1 MKNLF
6 SIIMIPS
13 IFKKKY
19 PFLSIIFCISILFS
33 ACRHEP
39 TPQSE
44 LKVKPKEGICL
55 TQEFENNIWRFPL
68 VDDAPDK
75 TIVFKAS
82 VPDPDALYKV
92 SLLVDYFTDI
102 ATDNLHLSI
111 TTITPDGNS
120 SWNSNIALLF
130 HEDKDAKEIG
140 NENGKK
146 INRIT
151 KELYNSRKMDETG
164 EYTFEIYSSYTKM
177 SLYGI
182 KSISLKV
189 EKQKEEK

>member
-1 MKNLF
+1 MMPF
-6 SIIMIPS
+6 T
-13 IFKKKY
+13 IFQKKY
-19 PFLSIIFCISILFS
+19 SLISIVFCISLLFS
-33 ACRHEP
+33 ACHHES

-44 LKVKPKEGICL
+44 LKVKPKDGVCL
-55 TQEFENNIWRFPL
+55 TKEFENNIWRFPL
-68 VDDAPDK
+68 VGDVPDK

-92 SLLVDYFTDI
+92 SLFVDYFTDI

-111 TTITPDGNS
+111 TTITPDGHS

-130 HEDKDAKEIG
+130 HDDKDAKEIG
-140 NENGKK
+140 NVNGKK

-151 KELYNSRKMDETG
+151 KELYNSRKMDESG
-164 EYTFEIYSSYTKM
+164 EYTFEVYSSYTKM

-189 EKQKEEK
+189 EKQKE